1 MLDVAVPVDAA
12 AAMTN
17 ASTPTVPGL
26 LDKLSLGVG
35 LGSPLAFLAP
45 LAALCTLSSLASL
58 FSLAPIFLP
67 ALLVFCALYPL
78 LSRPF
83 PSVRQRAW
91 LLTGVGSGLMTCASL
106 PFVLDYAGF
115 HFGLI
120 QGEREGTKGWGV
132 GMVQPRVE
140 AAVAVNRVFQAYLT
154 ADMLIGALCYRS
166 QIGFLTGWVHHIV
179 YVGLTEIAMRWGWA
193 HVFCL
198 CAVMEVCA
206 GLFFFFYPYPC
217 CYSIV
222 ILFYLSLHIFL
233 FTSPVICLHGYPSSR
248 PSP

>member
-1 MLDVAVPVDAA
+1 
-12 AAMTN
+12 
-17 ASTPTVPGL
+17 VPGL

-35 LGSPLAFLAP
+35 VGSPLAP

-91 LLTGVGSGLMTCASL
+91 LLTGVASGLMTCASV

-115 HFGLI
+115 HFGSI
-120 QGEREGTKGWGV
+120 QGEREETKGWGV

-140 AAVAVNRVFQAYLT
+140 AAVAVNRVFQAYLA

-166 QIGFLTGWVHHIV
+166 QIGFLTGWVHHVV
-179 YVGLTEIAMRWGWA
+179 YVGITEIAIWWGWA

-198 CAVMEVCA
+198 CAVIEVC
-206 GLFFFFYPYPC
+206 GRVPIPYSYSPSPVVLF
-217 CYSIV
+217 YSISRY
-222 ILFYLSLHIFL
+222 ILI
-233 FTSPVICLHGYPSSR
+233 
-248 PSP
+248 